1 MAEEMMV
8 LMLQLGIILIATKF
22 VGYVFAHYLKQ
33 PKVLGELCAGMVIG
47 PYLLGSIA
55 IGSLGPLFPLPL
67 NSTVPVSP
75 ELYGISTLGSIFL
88 LFDSGLETD
97 LPTFIKFSGKAS
109 VVGLGGVIISFLFGA
124 GATVLLLPNVNSLMD
139 PAALFLGTVCT
150 ATSIGIT
157 ARILGET
164 KKIATPEGVTIMAAA
179 VLDDVISIVLLSV
192 VVGIS
197 SVQIAGS
204 SIHWGVIAAVAFK
217 AIGFWLACTVIGVIL
232 APKFTKGMKV
242 FKSLPLI
249 SEVAFGIAMLLAGFS
264 EMAGLAMII
273 GAYIAGLALS
283 QTDVA
288 HSISERMK
296 SVSEF
301 FVPVFFAVMGMMVNF
316 SALRSVLGFA
326 LLFSLIAFAG
336 KLIGCGAPALL
347 VGFNLKGAYRIGCGM
362 LPRGEVTLIV
372 AGIGLA
378 SGAISHDLFGVAVMT
393 MLVAS
398 VTAPPMLVGA
408 FKGGSGYKKKLNLE
422 DNSDTITISLDF
434 PSKRAAKFIS
444 DTVLEGFIAEGFFV
458 SSIESS
464 HTVYQ
469 IRKESTIIM
478 LDIMRIEDNQ
488 ASVKLTCQKD
498 DEAFVRLMLLDSI
511 ADFQAFASTLSSMQD
526 PEMMSAQ
533 LLMSMFNED

>member
-1 MAEEMMV
+1 MAEEMMK
-8 LMLQLGIILIATKF
+8 LMLQLGLILIATKLL
-22 VGYVFAHYLKQ
+22 GYIFANYLHQ
-33 PKVLGELCAGMVIG
+33 PKVLGELFAGMIIG
-47 PYLLGSIA
+47 PYLLGSI
-55 IGSLGPLFPLPL
+55 SLGGFGAMFPLP
-67 NSTVPVSP
+67 SHGTIPVSP

-109 VVGLGGVIISFLFGA
+109 VIGIGGVIISFLFGA
-124 GATVLLLPNVNSLMD
+124 EATVLLLEDVHSIMD

-157 ARILGET
+157 ARILSE
-164 KKIATPEGVTIMAAA
+164 KRKIGTPEGVTIMAAA

-192 VVGIS
+192 VVGIT
-197 SVQIAGS
+197 SVQKEGGA
-204 SIHWGVIAAVAFK
+204 IHWGVIGKVALK
-217 AIGFWLACTVIGVIL
+217 AIVFWLACTVIGVLI
-232 APKFTKGMKV
+232 APKFTKGMKK
-242 FKSLPLI
+242 FQSLPLI
-249 SEVAFGIAMLLAGFS
+249 SEMAFGIALLLAGFS

-273 GAYIAGLALS
+273 GAYITGLSLS

-288 HSISERMK
+288 HSISVRIK

-301 FVPVFFAVMGMMVNF
+301 FVPIFFAVMGMMVNF
-316 SALRSVLGFA
+316 EALKSVIGFA
-326 LLFSLIAFAG
+326 LLFSVIAFLG

-398 VTAPPMLVGA
+398 VTAPPMLVNA
-408 FKGGSGYKKKLNLE
+408 FKGGSGYKKKLDVGGTE
-422 DNSDTITISLDF
+422 DNITIELDF
-434 PSKRAAKFIS
+434 PSKRAAVFIA

-458 SSIESS
+458 SSVESN
-464 HTVYQ
+464 HILYQ
-469 IRKESTIIM
+469 IRKESTVIM
-478 LDIMRIEDNQ
+478 LRIKRIEENQ
-488 ASVKLTCQKD
+488 ASMKLECNKN
-498 DEAFVRLMLLDSI
+498 DEEFVRLMLLDSI
-511 ADFQAFASTLSSMQD
+511 ADFQSFASTLSSMQD

>member
-1 MAEEMMV
+1 MAEEMME

-33 PKVLGELCAGMVIG
+33 PKVLGELCAGMIIG
-47 PYLLGSIA
+47 PYLLGSIP
-55 IGSLGPLFPLPL
+55 IGSFGPLFPLPL
-67 NSTVPVSP
+67 ETTIPVSAA
-75 ELYGISTLGSIFL
+75 LYGISTLGSIFL

-109 VVGLGGVIISFLFGA
+109 VVGIGGVVISFFLGA
-124 GATVLLLPNVNSLMD
+124 GTTVLFRSDVNSFMD

-157 ARILGET
+157 ARILGES

-197 SVQIAGS
+197 SVQIEGS
-204 SIHWGVIAAVAFK
+204 SVHWGVIMMVAAK
-217 AIGFWLACTVIGVIL
+217 AIGFWLACTVIGVIV
-232 APKFTKGMKV
+232 APYFTKGMKR
-242 FKSLPLI
+242 FNSLPLI
-249 SEVAFGIAMLLAGFS
+249 SEIAFGIALLLAGFS

-273 GAYIAGLALS
+273 GAYITGLALS
-283 QTDVA
+283 QTDVS
-288 HSISERMK
+288 HSISVRIK

-316 SALRSVLGFA
+316 SALKSILGFA
-326 LLFSLIAFAG
+326 LLFSVIAFVG

-408 FKGGSGYKKKLNLE
+408 FKGGSGYKKKLNIS
-422 DNSDTITISLDF
+422 DTTDTITISLDF
-434 PSKRAAKFIS
+434 PSKELQCLFVILYLR
-444 DTVLEGFIAEGFFV
+444 VLLRKGF
-458 SSIESS
+458 S
-464 HTVYQ
+464 
-469 IRKESTIIM
+469 
-478 LDIMRIEDNQ
+478 
-488 ASVKLTCQKD
+488 
-498 DEAFVRLMLLDSI
+498 
-511 ADFQAFASTLSSMQD
+511 FQV
-526 PEMMSAQ
+526 
-533 LLMSMFNED
+533 

>member
-8 LMLQLGIILIATKF
+8 LMLQLGVIIIATKF
-22 VGYVFAHYLKQ
+22 VGYVFANYLKQ
-33 PKVLGELCAGMVIG
+33 PKVLGELCAGMIVG
-47 PYLLGSIA
+47 PYLLGSIPL
-55 IGSLGPLFPLPL
+55 GEFGPLFPLPL
-67 NSTVPVSP
+67 DTTIPVSP
-75 ELYGISTLGSIFL
+75 ALYGISTLGSIFL

-97 LPTFIKFSGKAS
+97 LPTFIKFSVKAS
-109 VVGLGGVIISFLFGA
+109 VVGLGGVIVSFAFGA
-124 GATVLLLPNVNSLMD
+124 GATVLLLDNVHSLFD

-192 VVGIS
+192 VVGIT
-197 SVQIAGS
+197 SVQVEGG
-204 SIHWGVIAAVAFK
+204 SIHWGIIAAVAFK
-217 AIGFWLACTVIGVIL
+217 AILFWLACTVIGVII
-232 APKFTKGMKV
+232 APKFTKGMKRLN
-242 FKSLPLI
+242 SLPLI
-249 SEVAFGIAMLLAGFS
+249 SEIAFGVAMLLAGFS

-273 GAYIAGLALS
+273 GAYITGLALS

-288 HSISERMK
+288 HGMSVRIK

-326 LLFSLIAFAG
+326 LLFSLIAFLG

-398 VTAPPMLVGA
+398 VTAPPMLVSA
-408 FKGGSGYKKKLNLE
+408 FKGGSGYKKKLNIQE
-422 DNSDTITISLDF
+422 DRNTITIALDF
-434 PSKRAAKFIS
+434 PSKRAATFIS
-444 DTVLEGFIAEGFFV
+444 DTVLEGFISEGFFV
-458 SSIESS
+458 SSVESKNLL
-464 HTVYQ
+464 YQ

-478 LDIMRIEDNQ
+478 LEIQRIEDGQ
-488 ASVKLTCQKD
+488 ASLKLTCNEN
-498 DEAFVRLMLLDSI
+498 DEEFVRLMLLDSI
-511 ADFQAFASTLSSMQD
+511 ADFQAFANTLSSMQD

-533 LLMSMFNED
+533 LLMNMFSDN